1 MSAREAMR
9 KSLLGA
15 TLLAVAAAVGVAIV
29 AYTFEHTAPQIREN
43 EREVLLATLNEV
55 LPANEYDNALLDD
68 AITVTDPEMLGTT
81 QPVTVYRAF
90 RGGEPVAALFTS
102 VAPDGYSGE
111 IRLLVGVRADGRL
124 SGVRVLAHKETPGLG
139 DPIEIRRSDWITS
152 FDGRALG
159 DPPLERWKV
168 RRDGG
173 VFDQFTGATITPRAV
188 VKAVRNT
195 LIYFERHREELFA
208 Q

>member
-68 AITVTDPEMLGTT
+68 AITVTDPETLGTT
-81 QPVTVYRAF
+81 QLVTVYRAF

>member
-55 LPANEYDNALLDD
+55 LPANEYDNALVDD

-124 SGVRVLAHKETPGLG
+124 SGGRVLAHKEPPGLG

-188 VKAVRNT
+188 VKAMRNT